1 MNQLKAGALLSYVAL
16 GLSNVI
22 GLLYTPYMLRM
33 MGQSEYGLYSL
44 VASVVAYLTVLDF
57 GFGSA
62 IVRYTAKFRAEGKVE
77 EQYSLFGM
85 FVLLYSAIGVVSFLV
100 GLGLYFN
107 VDRIFG
113 DSMTAEELDKARVM
127 MLLLIFNVSVTFPLS
142 IFGSIITAYE
152 NFIFQKVVNIVRII
166 LNPIAMIIM
175 LMMGYKAIGMVMI
188 TTAFNIATL
197 LINWWYCKHKTHVK
211 IHFGNYDLSLLR
223 EIATFSMFIFLKLI
237 LDKVYW
243 STGQFVLGAVSGTV
257 AVAVYAVAMQLKNYY
272 LAFSTSMM
280 GVFLPRLTAMVANK
294 ATKKEISDLFI
305 RIGRLQFH
313 IVGFVLCGFILF
325 GKAFIQFWAGPDYTE
340 AYTIALIVFI
350 PFTVPLI
357 QTLGHPLVQALNQQ
371 KFQFCV
377 YVVVA
382 LLTLVFSVLFAR
394 EYGGIGC
401 AIALAI
407 AIAVGEIGMM
417 NWFYAKRVGI
427 DIMRFWSE
435 MIKIALSMSILI
447 TCGFLQLHIQPISG
461 IVSLVLHIGVFC
473 TYYLLLIYFTAFTST
488 EKALICSVFF
498 KLFRFK
504 TLQKY

>member
-62 IVRYTAKFRAEGKVE
+62 IVRYTARFRAEGKVE

-85 FVLLYSAIGVVSFLV
+85 FVWLYSAIGVISFLA

-113 DSMTAEELDKARVM
+113 DSMTGEELDKARVM
-127 MLLLIFNVSVTFPLS
+127 MMLLIFNVSVTFPLS

-175 LMMGYKAIGMVMI
+175 LAIGYKAIGMVMI

-197 LINWWYCKHKTHVK
+197 LINWWYCKHKIHVK
-211 IHFGNYDLSLLR
+211 IHFGNYDWSLLR
-223 EIATFSMFIFLKLI
+223 EIATFSMFIFLKMI

-272 LAFSTSMM
+272 LAFSGAMV
-280 GVFLPRLTAMVANK
+280 GVFLPRLTSMVANN

-305 RIGRLQFH
+305 RISRLQFH

-325 GKAFIQFWAGPDYTE
+325 GKPFIQFWAGANYTE

-357 QTLGHPLVQALNQQ
+357 QTLGHPLIQALNQQ
-371 KFQFCV
+371 KFQFYV

-382 LLTLVFSVLFAR
+382 ILTLLFSVLLAKQ
-394 EYGGIGC
+394 YGGIGC

-407 AIAVGEIGMM
+407 AITVGEIGMM

-427 DIMRFWSE
+427 DIVKFWNE
-435 MIKIALSMSILI
+435 MCKIALPMLILI
-447 TCGFLQLHIQPISG
+447 VCGFLQLHIKPVLGIISLIVHVG
-461 IVSLVLHIGVFC
+461 IFC
-473 TYYLLLIYFTAFTST
+473 MYYVMFIYLTALSSNERKMIRRLFIQT
-488 EKALICSVFF
+488 CSV
-498 KLFRFK
+498 RFYK
-504 TLQKY
+504 AR